1 VSEEHDSDK
10 KSDIGLSNVRS
21 AQAPKKQRMA
31 LQEADGGID
40 QIGEQDRETK
50 DHKHGAGDVGD
61 SQHGRE

>member
-1 VSEEHDSDK
+1 
-10 KSDIGLSNVRS
+10 
-21 AQAPKKQRMA
+21 MA